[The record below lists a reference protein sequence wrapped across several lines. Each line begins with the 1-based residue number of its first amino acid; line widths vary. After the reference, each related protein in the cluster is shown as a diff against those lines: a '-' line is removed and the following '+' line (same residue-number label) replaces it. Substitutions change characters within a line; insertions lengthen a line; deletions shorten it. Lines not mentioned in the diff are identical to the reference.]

1 MEWSFIVAA
10 VRRRLRF
17 VVLCALVGALPGL
30 LTISRSVDTFEATA
44 LVSIAT
50 PANGV
55 AVAQPDRYIQSQI
68 SLIGSSQ
75 NLSAAAKELGKGFNA
90 ANVGENLTI
99 EQEPETDIVRITVA
113 SGIPKNAAA
122 IANAVAESY
131 LATANARL
139 ANTPEIERLQARLA
153 ELTTLRTATS
163 AEITTAMKPYIE
175 RSANNPGGGIIPD
188 RTQIVP
194 EQVSILEETNAE
206 ISRVSASLADLQN
219 AAASSDTNTLVER
232 AVVPDSPA
240 AGVGRLLVVAGVII
254 GGLGGVAV
262 ALVLAQLSSKVLDE
276 TAVAA
281 TLGTT
286 VVGSFPRSRSLLDKP
301 RAALTSTPSEARE
314 TLERLSVR
322 AEAMA
327 DPDIDHALTI
337 AVVGTRPGAGT
348 TTLTLALARRF
359 SQSGY
364 SVVVVD
370 GDLRTQ
376 TISETF
382 DASPH
387 GGISA
392 VLAAE
397 VRRPSKPVEYF
408 TPTDL
413 PRVEVL
419 GTGRIERRDAL
430 RRDAI
435 GPILEAARD
444 RGQIVLFDGGSLLG
458 SALTLF
464 AAKAADVIVLAVPVH
479 DQDHESLAEVAD
491 HLPSDRSR
499 VLAVSTAPL
508 RRRRSAEADAD
519 RGRVVVEQTDDE
531 ESSILRR
538 PTASSSSTGRKDRDH
553 EQGRGDESDG
563 PEASTPST
571 APSTASGRAGSGT
584 ARNSGGRAGRRPA
597 SGRRPA
603 NGSSSSSPSS
613 TSSSDSSG
621 TSDSTDS
628 DEPTPKKPA
637 TKA

>member
-55 AVAQPDRYIQSQI
+55 AAAQPDRFIQSQI

-90 ANVGENLTI
+90 RNVGADLTI
-99 EQEPETDIVRITVA
+99 EQEPETDIVRITA
-113 SGIPKNAAA
+113 KSGIPKNASA

-131 LATANARL
+131 LKTANARL
-139 ANTPEIERLQARLA
+139 ENTPEIARLNA
-153 ELTTLRTATS
+153 RLVELTALRTSTS
-163 AEITTAMKPYIE
+163 NAISDAMEPYIA

-206 ISRVSASLADLQN
+206 ISRVSGALADLQN
-219 AAASSDTNTLVER
+219 AAATADTNTLVER
-232 AVVPDSPA
+232 AVTPNAPS
-240 AGVGRLLVVAGVII
+240 AGIGRLLVVAGVII

-276 TAVAA
+276 SAVAA
-281 TLGTT
+281 ALGTT

-301 RAALTSTPSEARE
+301 RAALTSTPGDARE

-348 TTLTLALARRF
+348 TTLTLALARRL

-413 PRVEVL
+413 ARVEVL
-419 GTGRIERRDAL
+419 GTGRIQRREAL

-435 GPILEAARD
+435 GPILDAARD
-444 RGQIVLFDGGSLLG
+444 RGQIVLYDGGSLLG

-464 AAKAADVIVLAVPVH
+464 AAKAADVIVLAVPIH

-491 HLPSDRSR
+491 HLPSERSR
-499 VLAVSTAPL
+499 VLAVATAPV
-508 RRRRSAEADAD
+508 RRRRTSEPDAD
-519 RGRVVVEQTDDE
+519 PRRAVVTEVTDEDDD
-531 ESSILRR
+531 SSIL
-538 PTASSSSTGRKDRDH
+538 GR
-553 EQGRGDESDG
+553 
-563 PEASTPST
+563 
-571 APSTASGRAGSGT
+571 
-584 ARNSGGRAGRRPA
+584 
-597 SGRRPA
+597 
-603 NGSSSSSPSS
+603 SSSSSPSS
-613 TSSSDSSG
+613 PSSPKVETDDEARERKVESAARTTSGSSGRSSGNRPGRRPAGRRGTNGSGSSSDGGSSSSSSSTSSTSSSG
-621 TSDSTDS
+621 
-628 DEPTPKKPA
+628 EPTPKKPV
-637 TKA
+637 TKT